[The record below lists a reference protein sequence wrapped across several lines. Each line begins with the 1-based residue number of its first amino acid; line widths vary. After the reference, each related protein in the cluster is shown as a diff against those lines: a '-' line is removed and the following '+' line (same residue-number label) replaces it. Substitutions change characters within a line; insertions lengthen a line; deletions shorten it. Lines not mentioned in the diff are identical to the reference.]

1 MTSQGPQRTR
11 ESPPHLPDG
20 DGHGTGP
27 NVSTGETAPFVSA
40 ASNLPASDPIHLN
53 SAAPSFSS
61 GERTAAP
68 DAPTGLRAKI
78 FRDDRGVRYAFH
90 AESGMRIDLSDEEEV
105 PYAAGYYRA
114 ETPPRSGRYLHPN
127 APQDTVPSRSTVSST
142 SDMQLT
148 SQGSTLA
155 PPTLAASQTP
165 ESVLDSLVEDLGVEL
180 TTAQRAK
187 YSAIRG
193 MLSTGRTH
201 PGHRTAIEANATAIE
216 EVRKITEVKLQQLHQ
231 TVSLQ
236 ESQIEYALNENI
248 RVLRSFG
255 TTEDQ
260 LADLLK
266 LLSEHTARS
275 SPKPEL
281 APLSRDGSRSITP
294 LDEFQSELDSALPRR
309 GADESHDAFFRR
321 GNATVSRRE
330 RTATSFAVGRGGA
343 GIVPTPL
350 AQPGPFAKS
359 ARFEDPGSIS
369 TAHLRPSR
377 GYSAAGV
384 HPSYENGSAY
394 VGPGSV
400 APIGSTFESFH
411 HDQEKAIRRIAHR
424 EIGEPLNLPPYIKIP
439 KTDSP
444 PKYAGEDNLDV
455 FLKFVELHCTWLRSQ
470 ALCGYEPAIDK
481 YRITMLKSHLAG
493 DALDWLMQLL
503 NDDDHADLTYTEI
516 LCALHQR
523 FITSANAQRAT
534 QAFDAVKYDHVAGPD
549 SFAEQLL
556 KRANLMNHV
565 PDEFAINRRFLSGL
579 PQPIRFRLRVDR
591 QMTAEYT
598 PFAVLRTSAR
608 QLWGALNEDGSRDAA
623 ASARLLQPAARTP
636 QPASSAPRRSAT
648 PAERVNPRPVT
659 LPLSGKPAE
668 ETRTCYKCGVYGH
681 IGSNPICPKYKE
693 NLPAPGA
700 RVGAQRVPESYS
712 DAEEHFASD
721 EQNIAQGNEPVGDEY
736 EGLWGGAQYDP
747 DADPNESPDLADLL
761 HSGHGGHDGLGGQG
775 EDEVRVGALRAQY
788 YAIRIP
794 EPSEPAD
801 ESETPEEEVAVPV
814 RIPNCDLP
822 PSSST
827 PWTTACEHQLEL
839 AASAGT
845 APTSSGYEA
854 RLAEFETRV
863 GSRTLSIAQT
873 TELEAISA
881 IGAEEQARAVWRAL
895 IPLHPPLRIDYSP
908 EYLRTTS
915 LNLVAES
922 LLFVPELAALRQYQ
936 QDLVDLL
943 ARRLAARDEIARL
956 SALPT
961 GASSQLGEYL
971 ADASAINH
979 RLSLDIHHHVEHV
992 DYWVHLVSDSHRNV
1006 NAELVRRMF
1015 AREAHALEMVHGTS
1029 SSPDPHSAG
1038 INPPAAAVDDAG
1050 LIASPAALAG
1060 VETPPPSIGSTPP
1073 PSYPGTP
1080 ESQGVSSG
1088 SEGLWDEQDDPSAV
1102 LEGVIFLPGDAPVM
1116 ISDSEDE
1123 SSPSLRANRII
1134 TGATGPDGIVE
1145 ALLDIRVPD
1154 TYEDDAEPASPRNEV
1169 DGVVESPLD
1178 IRVLETYE
1186 DESEPNPRRDEV
1198 DGHPDADRDPIDDE
1212 PPRLISRAIC
1222 RMGDI
1227 STEQVLTYLRADGTV
1242 YIEYTPLPRYHYLS
1256 DSFRD
1261 DHEVA
1266 MGIAIAER
1274 AAELGVPRDEV
1285 RWMVTLDAQADVSLG
1300 SPVLWHRHGFLDTEP
1315 FILPGTNFHDR
1326 VASLGPEDDD
1336 ESALPGFRVQVLAQ
1350 QVPVPPRVEHISN
1363 VRRPEKT
1370 VGLFDQ
1376 PK

>member
-1 MTSQGPQRTR
+1 MTSQGPQRNR
-11 ESPPHLPDG
+11 ESPPHLSDG

-61 GERTAAP
+61 GERTTAP
-68 DAPTGLRAKI
+68 DASTGIRAKI
-78 FRDDRGVRYAFH
+78 FRDDNGHRYAFH
-90 AESGMRIDLSDEEEV
+90 ADSGMRIELSDEEEV
-105 PYAAGYYRA
+105 PYAAGYFRA

-127 APQDTVPSRSTVSST
+127 AAQDAVPSRSTVSST

-193 MLSTGRTH
+193 MLSTGRTVILSTTALAA
-201 PGHRTAIEANATAIE
+201 GHRTAIEANATAIE
-216 EVRKITEVKLQQLHQ
+216 EVRKNTEVKLQQLHQ

-266 LLSEHTARS
+266 LLSEHPTRS

-294 LDEFQSELDSALPRR
+294 LDEFQSELDSALPQR

-343 GIVPTPL
+343 GIAPAPL
-350 AQPGPFAKS
+350 APPGPFAKS

-503 NDDDHADLTYTEI
+503 NDEDHADLTYTEI

-598 PFAVLRTSAR
+598 PFSVLRTSAR
-608 QLWGALNEDGSRDAA
+608 QLWGALNEDGSRDTA
-623 ASARLLQPAARTP
+623 ASARLPQPAARTP
-636 QPASSAPRRSAT
+636 QSVSSAPRRTIT
-648 PAERVNPRPVT
+648 PAERATPRPAT
-659 LPLSGKPAE
+659 LPLTGKPIE
-668 ETRTCYKCGVYGH
+668 ETRTCYRCGVYGH
-681 IGSNPICPKYKE
+681 IGSHCPKYKE
-693 NLPAPGA
+693 NIPAPGA

-712 DAEEHFASD
+712 DAEEPFAND
-721 EQNIAQGNEPVGDEY
+721 EQNLAPGNEPVVDEY

-761 HSGHGGHDGLGGQG
+761 HSGHGGHDGLD

-788 YAIRIP
+788 YSIRIP
-794 EPSEPAD
+794 EPSNPAD

-814 RIPNCDLP
+814 LIPNCDLP

-839 AASAGT
+839 AASAGAAT
-845 APTSSGYEA
+845 TSSGYEA
-854 RLAEFETRV
+854 RLAEFEARV

-922 LLFVPELAALRQYQ
+922 LLFVSELAALRQYQ
-936 QDLVDLL
+936 QDLVGLL

-961 GASSQLGEYL
+961 GASSQLAEYL

-979 RLSLDIHHHVEHV
+979 RLGLDLNHHIEHV
-992 DYWVHLVSDSHRNV
+992 DYWVQLVSDSHRNV
-1006 NAELVRRMF
+1006 NTELVRRMF

-1029 SSPDPHSAG
+1029 SSPDPHSVG
-1038 INPPAAAVDDAG
+1038 INPPAAAVDDVG
-1050 LIASPAALAG
+1050 LIASPAALVG

-1123 SSPSLRANRII
+1123 SSLSLRANHI
-1134 TGATGPDGIVE
+1134 ATSAPGPTEVVE
-1145 ALLDIRVPD
+1145 NPLDVRVLE
-1154 TYEDDAEPASPRNEV
+1154 TYEDEPESDPRRDEV
-1169 DGVVESPLD
+1169 DGRLDADRDPD

-1186 DESEPNPRRDEV
+1186 DEPESDPRRDEV
-1198 DGHPDADRDPIDDE
+1198 DGHPDADRDPIGDE

-1222 RMGDI
+1222 RLGDV

-1242 YIEYTPLPRYHYLS
+1242 YIEYAPLPRYHYLS

-1261 DHEVA
+1261 DHEAA
-1266 MGIAIAER
+1266 MSIAIAER
-1274 AAELGVPRDEV
+1274 AAELGVPQDEV

-1300 SPVLWHRHGFLDTEP
+1300 SPVIRHRHGFLDAEP
-1315 FILPGTNFHDR
+1315 FIFPGTNFHDR
-1326 VASLGPEDDD
+1326 VASLGPEGPGTKRPRSSSSGAHIQCAPPGEDRG
-1336 ESALPGFRVQVLAQ
+1336 ALRPAKASQV
-1350 QVPVPPRVEHISN
+1350 
-1363 VRRPEKT
+1363 
-1370 VGLFDQ
+1370 
-1376 PK
+1376 